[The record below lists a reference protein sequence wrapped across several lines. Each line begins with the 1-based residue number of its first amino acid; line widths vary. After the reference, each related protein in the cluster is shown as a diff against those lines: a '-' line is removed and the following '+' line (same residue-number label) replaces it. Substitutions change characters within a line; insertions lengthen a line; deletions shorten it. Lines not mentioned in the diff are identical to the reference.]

1 MIEILPPPASS
12 QKKIGVGAMEAM
24 VLILDLDLT
33 AASVTTEEEG
43 EGRLSAGLNIYTG
56 DAADVF
62 WPL

>member
-1 MIEILPPPASS
+1 
-12 QKKIGVGAMEAM
+12 MEAM